1 MPGGRRAPNGS
12 PKCRVISYSGQ
23 VGTGGR
29 LCLHALHSTLGSK
42 IAESDCYTEET
53 IFETYI
59 TEEGVAYLLVLA
71 TTNSETG
78 KSSLSCEFQAWCE
91 HDKEAP
97 MKNRFTVMEDWV
109 HWQLQELVAPCVE
122 TIEGYQHENGA
133 YIKRQHRHRTTDG
146 GRPFLAKSRQKKPSH
161 GKPSEL
167 WFLMGA
173 HQPAPVCRTL
183 HNAIHTASIFRPSIS
198 RSDSQ
203 NNHERQSPFGPMEAC
218 GRARRSELNLRT
230 AAAVRNAGDYGGSLT
245 QAGEDLVDAHPRDAG

>member
-109 HWQLQELVAPCVE
+109 HWH
-122 TIEGYQHENGA
+122 IERGA
-133 YIKRQHRHRTTDG
+133 SLHALRRLKDISTKMVNISSGSIDIVPPTAG
-146 GRPFLAKSRQKKPSH
+146 VLSSPSPDRRSH
-161 GKPSEL
+161 
-167 WFLMGA
+167 LMG
-173 HQPAPVCRTL
+173 
-183 HNAIHTASIFRPSIS
+183 
-198 RSDSQ
+198 
-203 NNHERQSPFGPMEAC
+203 NHRNC
-218 GRARRSELNLRT
+218 GS
-230 AAAVRNAGDYGGSLT
+230 
-245 QAGEDLVDAHPRDAG
+245 